1 MRPVYITGHKNP
13 DTDSI
18 VSSIAYAEY
27 KRQKTGLQY
36 IASRIGPVNS
46 DTEWLLERFHFE
58 DPLHIF
64 TAKSTIREIDF
75 DKGKIVSKDT
85 TIKEAIDEIKDLE
98 TKTLFI
104 ADKNRKLEGMVTT
117 SGITGL
123 WILDDRRFAK
133 ILKTATLK
141 NIKKILRAKT
151 ESEASKFELNGYI
164 ALSPAEGQE
173 YTPGT
178 IVITSGQAKIL
189 KAIDCHAGLVI
200 AVNGVVLT
208 DEMFEKARENDV
220 PIISTSIPAYKVST
234 LICLTP
240 TIESIMK
247 PADELVCI
255 RDSMTTDEATSLIIN
270 SRYRSYPIIDG
281 HGLLIGALSR
291 YHLLS
296 YKKKKLILVDHNE
309 KKQSIDDIEYGEV
322 IEIVDHHR
330 FGGFQSDN
338 PINITTMIVG
348 ATCSIIASK
357 FIEDNLKLSEDM
369 AGLLL
374 GGIVADTMNF
384 KSPTTTKFDVE
395 TAKKLQKICNVK
407 PSELNKGLIQAA
419 ASLTTKKAIDIVS
432 DDFKEFD
439 VHGLKVGLSQ
449 AVCKSYEEYKS
460 VKNAIMQHLEES
472 CTNSGY
478 DLMAIMLTDPFGSG
492 SYLLYAGK
500 RSDLIEKAFAK
511 MDDNSFVNHLV
522 SRKKQLLPGIAGAL
536 NG

>member
-1 MRPVYITGHKNP
+1 MRPIYVTGHKNP

-27 KRQKTGLQY
+27 KRQKTGLTY

-46 DTEWLLERFHFE
+46 DTEWLLERFNFE

-64 TAKSTIREIDF
+64 TAKSTVREIDF
-75 DKGKIVSKDT
+75 DKGKIVSKDL
-85 TIKEAIDEIKDLE
+85 TIKEAIDEIKDLD

-104 ADKNRKLEGMVTT
+104 VENDRKLLGMVTT

-123 WILDDRRFAK
+123 WIVDERRFAK
-133 ILKTATLK
+133 ILRTATLK
-141 NIKKILRAKT
+141 NIKRILKAKT
-151 ESEASKFELNGYI
+151 ESDSKEFKLNGYI

-173 YTPGT
+173 YDEGT

-189 KAIDCHAGLVI
+189 KAIECKAGLVI
-200 AVNGVVLT
+200 AVNGVAIT
-208 DEMFEKARENDV
+208 EEMKEKAKITDV
-220 PIISTSIPAYKVST
+220 PIISTSLPAYKVSKF
-234 LICLTP
+234 ICLTP

-255 RDSMTTDEATSLIIN
+255 KDSMTTDEATSLIVN
-270 SRYRSYPIIDG
+270 TRYRSYPIIDG

-291 YHLLS
+291 YHLLT
-296 YKKKKLILVDHNE
+296 YKKKKLVLVDHNE
-309 KKQSIDDIEYGEV
+309 KKQSIDDIDFGEV
-322 IEIVDHHR
+322 VEIVDHHR
-330 FGGFQSDN
+330 FGGFESDS

-348 ATCSIIASK
+348 ATCSIVASK
-357 FIEDNLKLSEDM
+357 FLDDGLVLSENM

-395 TAKKLQKICNVK
+395 IAKKLQTICNVS
-407 PSELNKGLIQAA
+407 PDELNKGLIQAA
-419 ASLTTKKAIDIVS
+419 VSLSAKKAIDIVN

-439 VHGLKVGLSQ
+439 VKGLKVGLSQ
-449 AVCKSYEEYKS
+449 AVCKSFDEYKT
-460 VKNAIMQHLEES
+460 VKNVIQQYLEETCS
-472 CTNSGY
+472 TAGY

-500 RSDLIEKAFAK
+500 RSDLIEKAFEK
-511 MDDNSFVNHLV
+511 MDKFGFVNHLV
-522 SRKKQLLPGIAGAL
+522 SRKKQLLPGIIGAC

>member
-1 MRPVYITGHKNP
+1 
-13 DTDSI
+13 
-18 VSSIAYAEY
+18 
-27 KRQKTGLQY
+27 
-36 IASRIGPVNS
+36 
-46 DTEWLLERFHFE
+46 
-58 DPLHIF
+58 
-64 TAKSTIREIDF
+64 
-75 DKGKIVSKDT
+75 
-85 TIKEAIDEIKDLE
+85 
-98 TKTLFI
+98 
-104 ADKNRKLEGMVTT
+104 
-117 SGITGL
+117 
-123 WILDDRRFAK
+123 
-133 ILKTATLK
+133 
-141 NIKKILRAKT
+141 
-151 ESEASKFELNGYI
+151 
-164 ALSPAEGQE
+164 
-173 YTPGT
+173 
-178 IVITSGQAKIL
+178 
-189 KAIDCHAGLVI
+189 
-200 AVNGVVLT
+200 
-208 DEMFEKARENDV
+208 
-220 PIISTSIPAYKVST
+220 
-234 LICLTP
+234 
-240 TIESIMK
+240 MK

-255 RDSMTTDEATSLIIN
+255 RDSLTTDEATSLIIN